1 MYFLSVD
8 LPRKPLSSAFK
19 CKSLFQLFTTCVCV
33 CVCVCVCLGG
43 GGYLDVR
50 CSPSTSR
57 DGNSRRDRKRV
68 VSAFS
73 DYSAICTD
81 SIQVFLYH
89 GLPVE
94 LM

>member
-1 MYFLSVD
+1 M
-8 LPRKPLSSAFK
+8 R
-19 CKSLFQLFTTCVCV
+19 VCV
-33 CVCVCVCLGG
+33 CVE
-43 GGYLDVR
+43 GYLDVR

-81 SIQVFLYH
+81 SIQVFRYH

-94 LM
+94 FIVELFEFIVEFRVDF